1 MTQSYLVRYA
11 RIARRLQPVARLA
24 HDAGLSAW
32 LEGAHVCVETPERV
46 ELVQSTDDMRG
57 IIDAID
63 AYDGRDTI

>member
-24 HDAGLSAW
+24 HDAGLNAW

-46 ELVQSTDDMRG
+46 ELVQSTDAMRG
-57 IIDAID
+57 IIAAID
-63 AYDGRDTI
+63 AHDASDVR